1 MFTIPPLF
9 QDSIALYLLSLL
21 ILITGQIIY
30 ATVGFGA
37 GMFAVTLLVILLKDL
52 PGVVSTILC
61 LTWIT
66 EVLVLSREW
75 RHVWGRLL
83 FVIVPP
89 LFLGVWI
96 GTKLLAAGNGEALK
110 VALGG
115 FVAAAGIHFLIT
127 ELRGRNGTSQLDA
140 TAAKSQSIRPL
151 MAAICIPVATMSGVL
166 GGCFGT
172 GGPPIIVLFKSLRL
186 DKRTFRATLLAFFFA
201 TSISRITSGI
211 TLGTLGMTNVHA
223 ALWLAPGAVIG
234 TILGAQ
240 IYKRLSEHHFARIVS
255 VLITVLGLTLI
266 VTSIGQAR

>member
-1 MFTIPPLF
+1 MFTIPLLF
-9 QDSIALYLLSLL
+9 QDSILLYLLSLL

-37 GMFAVTLLVILLKDL
+37 GMFAVTVLVILLDDL
-52 PGVVSTILC
+52 PGVVSTMLL

-75 RHVWGRLL
+75 RHIWGRLL

-110 VALGG
+110 MALGG

-127 ELRGRNGTSQLDA
+127 DIRGGNGATQLDA
-140 TAAKSQSIRPL
+140 TAARLRPIRPL
-151 MAAICIPVATMSGVL
+151 MAAICIPVAMLSGIL

-172 GGPPIIVLFKSLRL
+172 GGPPIIVLFKSLKF
-186 DKRTFRATLLAFFFA
+186 DKRTFRATILAFFFA
-201 TSISRITSGI
+201 TSISRISSGI
-211 TLGTLGMTNVHA
+211 AIGTLGMNNVHA

-240 IYKRLSEHHFARIVS
+240 IYRRLSEHHFARVVS
-255 VLITVLGLTLI
+255 VLITMLGLTLI
-266 VTSIGQAR
+266 VTSIFKRA